1 MIMTD
6 SDLEL
11 ESYKRQE
18 STLILLSMM
27 VLGALILVHVGFLPI
42 VGKPSA
48 TLLAILAGRFIMLV
62 GELLWVQK
70 LHAPLR
76 STTVAAYTHFSIWLN
91 VGFAFFASYFS
102 GLPDSHY
109 SVLLVIPII
118 SAAYRLTLPRAIF
131 VAAVA
136 VLMTFLEVWLYFYRK
151 PPGDFGEYFEAA
163 SVSLI
168 FLLVAVVVWLL
179 VDYLRK
185 EEAKLRASLA
195 ELKLAQ
201 ARLVA
206 EEKLAAVG
214 RLSSAIAHEIRNP
227 VAMIASSLDLASR
240 ETQQSPLREEMF
252 GIATEEAARLEKLT
266 TDFLSYAR
274 VKELDRKETPLA
286 PLLEYISSLTKARA
300 AESGVSLKTV
310 CAENLTAEIDASQI
324 QQALLNLMMNA
335 LDATPAGGEIT
346 LGANLATDETIN
358 LFVENSGAAI
368 DEEVGSR
375 IFEPFF
381 TNKSK
386 GTGLGL
392 AIVRN
397 TARAHGGEA
406 FLASNE
412 PNRVRFVIALPQ
424 KNKTL
429 TNGYGETNGTNFNR

>member
-1 MIMTD
+1 MTD
-6 SDLEL
+6 AELEL

-18 STLILLSMM
+18 SALVLLSMA

-42 VGKPSA
+42 IGKPSKM
-48 TLLAILAGRFIMLV
+48 LLAILAGRFIMLV
-62 GELLWVQK
+62 GELLWIQK
-70 LHAPLR
+70 LYAPLQ
-76 STTVAAYTHFSIWLN
+76 SSTVAIYTHFSIWLN
-91 VGFAFFASYFS
+91 IGFAFLASYFS

-118 SAAYRLTLPRAIF
+118 SAAYRFTLPRTIF
-131 VAAVA
+131 IVAVA
-136 VLMTFLEVWLYFYRK
+136 VSITFLEVWMFFYRN
-151 PPGDFGEYFEAA
+151 PPADGSEYFEAA

-168 FLLVAVVVWLL
+168 FLLVAVIVWLL

-185 EEAKLRASLA
+185 EEAKLRASLTA
-195 ELKLAQ
+195 LKLAQ

-240 ETQQSPLREEMF
+240 EAQQSPLREEMF

-274 VKELDRKETPLA
+274 VKELDKKETPLA
-286 PLLEYISSLTKARA
+286 PLLEYISSLAKARA
-300 AESGVSLKTV
+300 AESSVSIKTV

-335 LDATPAGGEIT
+335 LDATPEGGAIT
-346 LGANLATDETIN
+346 LGANFEGADESVN

-368 DEEVGSR
+368 DEEAVLR

-412 PNRVRFVIALPQ
+412 PNRVRFVIRLPR
-424 KNKTL
+424 KSKISENII
-429 TNGYGETNGTNFNR
+429 GETNGTNFNR

>member
-1 MIMTD
+1 M
-6 SDLEL
+6 
-11 ESYKRQE
+11 
-18 STLILLSMM
+18 ILLSMM
-27 VLGALILVHVGFLPI
+27 VLGALILLHVGFMSV
-42 VGKPSA
+42 VGKPSE
-48 TLLAILAGRFIMLV
+48 TLLAVLAVRFIVLIF
-62 GELLWVQK
+62 ELLLIQK
-70 LHAPLR
+70 LHAPLQ
-76 STTVAAYTHFSIWLN
+76 SSTVAAYTHFSIWLN
-91 VGFAFFASYFS
+91 FGFAFLATYFS
-102 GLPDSHY
+102 GLPDSQY
-109 SVLLVIPII
+109 AILLIIPII
-118 SAAYRLTLPRAIF
+118 SAAYRFSLPRTIF
-131 VAAVA
+131 IVAAA
-136 VLMTFLEVWLYFYRK
+136 ASMTFFEVWLFFYRK
-151 PPGDFGEYFEAA
+151 PPSDAAEYFEAA
-163 SVSLI
+163 FVSLI
-168 FLLVAVVVWLL
+168 FLVVAVVVWLL

-201 ARLVA
+201 TRLVA

-252 GIATEEAARLEKLT
+252 GIATQEAARLEKLT

-300 AESGVSLKTV
+300 AESSVSLKTI

-335 LDATPAGGEIT
+335 LDATPAGGAIT
-346 LGANLATDETIN
+346 LGASPGADETVE

-412 PNRVRFVIALPQ
+412 PNRVRFVITLPQ
-424 KNKTL
+424 KSKVA
-429 TNGYGETNGTNFNR
+429 

>member
-1 MIMTD
+1 MTD

-18 STLILLSMM
+18 SALILLSMM

-76 STTVAAYTHFSIWLN
+76 SSTVAAYTHFSIWLN
-91 VGFAFFASYFS
+91 IGFAFLASYFS

-118 SAAYRLTLPRAIF
+118 SAAYRFTLPRTIF
-131 VAAVA
+131 VVAVA
-136 VLMTFLEVWLYFYRK
+136 VSINFLEVWMFFYRN
-151 PPGDFGEYFEAA
+151 PPADGSEYFEAA

-168 FLLVAVVVWLL
+168 FLVVAVVVWLL

-201 ARLVA
+201 SRLVA

-274 VKELDRKETPLA
+274 VKELDKKETPLA
-286 PLLEYISSLTKARA
+286 PLLDYISSLTKARA
-300 AESGVSLKTV
+300 AESSVSLKTI
-310 CAENLTAEIDASQI
+310 CAENLAAEIDASQI

-335 LDATPAGGEIT
+335 LDATPAGGAIT
-346 LGANLATDETIN
+346 LGASPGADETVE
-358 LFVENSGAAI
+358 LFVENSGAPI
-368 DEEVGSR
+368 DEGVGSR

-412 PNRVRFVIALPQ
+412 PNRVRFVITLPQ
-424 KNKTL
+424 KSKVAENFI
-429 TNGYGETNGTNFNR
+429 GETNGTNFNR

>member
-1 MIMTD
+1 M
-6 SDLEL
+6 
-11 ESYKRQE
+11 
-18 STLILLSMM
+18 
-27 VLGALILVHVGFLPI
+27 
-42 VGKPSA
+42 
-48 TLLAILAGRFIMLV
+48 
-62 GELLWVQK
+62 
-70 LHAPLR
+70 
-76 STTVAAYTHFSIWLN
+76 
-91 VGFAFFASYFS
+91 
-102 GLPDSHY
+102 
-109 SVLLVIPII
+109 
-118 SAAYRLTLPRAIF
+118 
-131 VAAVA
+131 
-136 VLMTFLEVWLYFYRK
+136 
-151 PPGDFGEYFEAA
+151 
-163 SVSLI
+163 
-168 FLLVAVVVWLL
+168 
-179 VDYLRK
+179 
-185 EEAKLRASLA
+185 
-195 ELKLAQ
+195 
-201 ARLVA
+201 
-206 EEKLAAVG
+206 
-214 RLSSAIAHEIRNP
+214 SSAIAHEIRNP

-286 PLLEYISSLTKARA
+286 PLLDYISSLTKARA
-300 AESGVSLKTV
+300 AESAVLIKTV

-335 LDATPAGGEIT
+335 LDATPAGGAIT
-346 LGANLATDETIN
+346 LGANLAGDETIN
-358 LFVENSGAAI
+358 LYVENSGAAI

-424 KNKTL
+424 KSKISAGNH
-429 TNGYGETNGTNFNR
+429 GETNGTNFNR